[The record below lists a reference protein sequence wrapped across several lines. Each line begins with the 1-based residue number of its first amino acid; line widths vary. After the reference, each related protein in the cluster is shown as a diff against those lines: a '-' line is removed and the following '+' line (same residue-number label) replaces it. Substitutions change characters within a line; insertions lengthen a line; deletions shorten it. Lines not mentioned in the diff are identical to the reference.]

1 MTTTDGRT
9 TDQPTD
15 RPTNSYFSALAPEKK
30 REKRAQ
36 LPLLHS
42 SSQYNKRTTTLL
54 PPGID
59 PNLLFHHHHHLSFS
73 LKGRRKIFHFDV
85 RVREE
90 RGEERQGGGLML
102 HTHFVVVVERYVI
115 RMPACYCVEECF
127 KLVCYAAKMIGQQ
140 FDDFPLSFP
149 SSFGRKSSTHST
161 TNKQF

>member
-1 MTTTDGRT
+1 MTTTD
-9 TDQPTD
+9 D
-15 RPTNSYFSALAPEKK
+15 RPTNQPTDQRTLISLLLHLRKK

-54 PPGID
+54 PSGMD
-59 PNLLFHHHHHLSFS
+59 PNLLLHHHHLSFS

-85 RVREE
+85 RVREQR
-90 RGEERQGGGLML
+90 RGEEGRRDDVAHSLRGGGGK
-102 HTHFVVVVERYVI
+102 VCN
-115 RMPACYCVEECF
+115 PNACYCVEECF

-140 FDDFPLSFP
+140 FNDFPSSFP